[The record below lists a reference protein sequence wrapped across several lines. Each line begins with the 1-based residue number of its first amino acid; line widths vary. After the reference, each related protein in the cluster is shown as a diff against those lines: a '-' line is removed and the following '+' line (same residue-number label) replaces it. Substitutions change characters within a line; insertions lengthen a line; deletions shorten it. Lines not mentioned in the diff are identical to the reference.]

1 MIKRKL
7 LPELIDHLPQK
18 EMSLII
24 GPRQAGKTT
33 LMEMLKA
40 HLEIKGERT
49 LFLNL
54 DIEWDRPHFESQASL
69 LKKIELELGQ
79 QRGYVFIDEIQRK
92 DDAGLFLKGLYD
104 LKLPYKFILSGSGSL
119 ELKQKIHESLVGRKR
134 LFELST
140 ITLGEFINHK
150 TEYRYEEKLVD
161 FLAMEKDRAQQLL
174 NEYMKFGGYPRVIMA
189 AEQREKL
196 RLIDEIYRS
205 VLEKD
210 IAYLLKLDKP
220 DVFSSLI
227 KILAAQIGQLMNYS
241 ELASTLNVSFP
252 TVKNYLWYAQKIF
265 IVDLIAPYARN
276 VRKEISKSP
285 VPYFWDLGFRNYSLG
300 LFGHLESPVEGGFVF
315 ENLVFLLLRQKLRL
329 KAAKLNFWRT
339 KDKAEVDFVIEAGK
353 NLIPVEVKYKHLK
366 QDKVP
371 ASLRRFIDRYKP
383 KRAYVINLNFSKT
396 LDISGTT
403 LSFLPVYELL
413 RQTTILNDR
422 KQNGKNVLCI

>member
-7 LPELIDHLPQK
+7 FSELVDHLPQK

-33 LMEMLKA
+33 LMEMLQK
-40 HLEIKGERT
+40 HLDNRGERT

-54 DIEWDRPHFESQASL
+54 DIEWDRPHFESQAAL
-69 LKKIELELGQ
+69 IKKIELELGHRQ
-79 QRGYVFIDEIQRK
+79 GYIFIDEIQRK
-92 DDAGLFLKGLYD
+92 DDAGLFLKGLFD

-140 ITLGEFINHK
+140 ITFEEFINHR
-150 TEYRYEEKLVD
+150 TDYRYEEDLAD
-161 FLAMEKDRAQQLL
+161 FLAIEKDRAQQLL
-174 NEYMKFGGYPRVIMA
+174 VEYMKFGGYPRIVMA
-189 AEQREKL
+189 AEQGEKL

-220 DVFSSLI
+220 DVFSALI
-227 KILAAQIGQLMNYS
+227 KVLAGQVGQLMNYS
-241 ELASTLNVSFP
+241 ELASTLNVSFA
-252 TVKNYLWYAQKIF
+252 TVKKYLWYAQKIF
-265 IVDLIAPYARN
+265 IVELIAPYARN

-300 LFGHLESPVEGGFVF
+300 LFGHLESPTEGGFVF
-315 ENLVFLLLRQKLRL
+315 ENLIFLLLRQKLRF

-353 NLIPVEVKYKHLK
+353 SLIPVEVKYKRLS

-371 ASLRRFIDRYKP
+371 VSLRRFIDKYNP
-383 KRAYVINLNFSKT
+383 EQAYVINLNLNKT
-396 LDISGTT
+396 LNISGTT
-403 LSFLPVYELL
+403 LSFLPVHELL
-413 RQTTILNDR
+413 RQTA
-422 KQNGKNVLCI
+422 VL

>member
-7 LPELIDHLPQK
+7 FSELVDHLPKK

-40 HLEIKGERT
+40 HLDNSGERT

-54 DIEWDRPHFESQASL
+54 DIEWDRPHFESQAAL

-92 DDAGLFLKGLYD
+92 EDAGLFLKGLFD

-134 LFELST
+134 LFELT
-140 ITLGEFINHK
+140 TVTFEEFINHR
-150 TEYRYEEKLVD
+150 TDYRYEDNLTD
-161 FLAMEKDRAQQLL
+161 FLAIETDRAQQLL
-174 NEYMKFGGYPRVIMA
+174 SEYMHFGGYPRIVMA

-196 RLIDEIYRS
+196 RLIDDIYRS

-220 DVFSSLI
+220 DVFSALI
-227 KILAAQIGQLMNYS
+227 KILAGQVGQLMNYS
-241 ELASTLNVSFP
+241 EMASTLNVSFA
-252 TVKNYLWYAQKIF
+252 TVKKYLWYAQKIF
-265 IVDLIAPYARN
+265 LLELIRPYARN

-285 VPYFWDLGFRNYSLG
+285 VPYFWDLGLRNYSLG
-300 LFGHLESPVEGGFVF
+300 LFGHLESPAEKEFVF
-315 ENLVFLLLRQKLRL
+315 ENLVFLILRQKLGF
-329 KAAKLNFWRT
+329 KAAKLNYWRT
-339 KDKAEVDFVIEAGK
+339 KDKAEVDFVIESGQK
-353 NLIPVEVKYKHLK
+353 LIPIEVKYKHLK
-366 QDKVP
+366 QVNVP
-371 ASLRRFIDRYKP
+371 LSLRSFINKYKP
-383 KRAYVINLNFSKT
+383 EQAYIINLDLSKT
-396 LDISGTT
+396 LKISKTT
-403 LSFLPVYELL
+403 LFFLPFQELL
-413 RQTTILNDR
+413 RQTT
-422 KQNGKNVLCI
+422 VL

>member
-7 LPELIDHLPQK
+7 FVDLVDHLPQK

-33 LMEMLKA
+33 LMEMLKE
-40 HLEIKGERT
+40 HLDNRGERT

-54 DIEWDRPHFESQASL
+54 DIEWDRPHFESQAAL
-69 LKKIELELGQ
+69 IKKIELELGR

-92 DDAGLFLKGLYD
+92 DDSGLFLKGLFD
-104 LKLPYKFILSGSGSL
+104 LKLSYKFIISGSGSL

-140 ITLGEFINHK
+140 VSLGEFINHR
-150 TEYRYEEKLVD
+150 TDYCYEENLAD
-161 FLAMEKDRAQQLL
+161 FLAIETDRAHQLL
-174 NEYMKFGGYPRVIMA
+174 SEYMQFGGYPRIVMA
-189 AEQREKL
+189 TEQREKL

-205 VLEKD
+205 ILEKD

-220 DVFSSLI
+220 DVFSALI
-227 KILAAQIGQLMNYS
+227 KVLAGQIGQLMNYT
-241 ELASTLNVSFP
+241 ELSSTLNVSFA

-265 IVDLIAPYARN
+265 LVELIAPYARN

-285 VPYFWDLGFRNYSLG
+285 VPYFWDLGLRNYSLG
-300 LFGHLESPVEGGFVF
+300 LFGHLESPFEKGFVF
-315 ENLVFLLLRQKLRL
+315 ENLVFLLLRQKLRF

-339 KDKAEVDFVIEAGK
+339 KAKAEVDFVIEAGK
-353 NLIPVEVKYKHLK
+353 RLIPVEVKYKHLK

-371 ASLRRFIDRYKP
+371 ASLRSFIAKYSP
-383 KRAYVINLNFSKT
+383 ERAYIINLDMSKT
-396 LDISGTT
+396 IKIKKTALF
-403 LSFLPVYELL
+403 FLPFHELL
-413 RQTTILNDR
+413 RQTT
-422 KQNGKNVLCI
+422 VL

>member
-7 LPELIDHLPQK
+7 FPELIDHLSHK

-33 LMEMLKA
+33 LMEMLKE
-40 HLEIKGERT
+40 HLDTGGERT

-54 DIEWDRPHFESQASL
+54 DIEWDRPHFESQAAL
-69 LKKIELELGQ
+69 IKKIELELGEEQ
-79 QRGYVFIDEIQRK
+79 GYVFIDEIQRK
-92 DDAGLFLKGLYD
+92 DDAGLFLKGLFD

-119 ELKQKIHESLVGRKR
+119 ELKQKIQESLVGRKR

-140 ITLGEFINHK
+140 ITLEEFINHK
-150 TEYRYEEKLVD
+150 TDYRYEENLAD
-161 FLAMEKDRAQQLL
+161 FLAIEKDRAQQLL
-174 NEYMKFGGYPRVIMA
+174 TEYMKFGGYPRIVMA

-205 VLEKD
+205 ILEKD

-220 DVFSSLI
+220 DVFSALI
-227 KILAAQIGQLMNYS
+227 KILASQVGQLMNYS

-252 TVKNYLWYAQKIF
+252 TIKKYLWYAQKIF
-265 IVDLIAPYARN
+265 IVELMAPYARN

-300 LFGHLESPVEGGFVF
+300 LFGHLESPIEGGFVF
-315 ENLVFLLLRQKLRL
+315 ENLVFLLLRQKLRF

-353 NLIPVEVKYKHLK
+353 RLIPVEVKYKHLK

-371 ASLRRFIDRYKP
+371 VSLRRFIDRYKP
-383 KRAYVINLNFSKT
+383 ERAYVINLNFSKT

-403 LSFLPVYELL
+403 LSFLPVRELL
-413 RQTTILNDR
+413 RQDTIL
-422 KQNGKNVLCI
+422 

>member
-7 LPELIDHLPQK
+7 FADLVDHLPQK

-33 LMEMLKA
+33 LMEMLKE
-40 HLEIKGERT
+40 HLDNRGERT

-54 DIEWDRPHFESQASL
+54 DIEWDRPHFESQAAL
-69 LKKIELELGQ
+69 LKKIELELGR

-92 DDAGLFLKGLYD
+92 DDAGLFLKGLFD
-104 LKLPYKFILSGSGSL
+104 LKLPYKFIISGSGSL

-140 ITLGEFINHK
+140 VTLGEFINHR
-150 TEYRYEEKLVD
+150 TDYRYEENLAD
-161 FLAMEKDRAQQLL
+161 FLAIETDRAQQLL
-174 NEYMKFGGYPRVIMA
+174 SEYMQFGGYPRIVMV

-205 VLEKD
+205 ILEKD

-220 DVFSSLI
+220 DVFSALI
-227 KILAAQIGQLMNYS
+227 KMLAGQVGQLMNYT
-241 ELASTLNVSFP
+241 ELASTLNVSFA

-265 IVDLIAPYARN
+265 LVELIAPYARN

-285 VPYFWDLGFRNYSLG
+285 VPYFWDLGLRNYSLG
-300 LFGHLESPVEGGFVF
+300 LFGHLESPFEKGFVF
-315 ENLVFLLLRQKLRL
+315 ENLVFLLLRQKLRF
-329 KAAKLNFWRT
+329 KAAKLNYWRT

-353 NLIPVEVKYKHLK
+353 RLIPVEVKYKHLER
-366 QDKVP
+366 DKVP
-371 ASLRRFIDRYKP
+371 ASLRSFIAKYNPEK
-383 KRAYVINLNFSKT
+383 AYIINLDLNKT
-396 LDISGTT
+396 LKIKKTT
-403 LSFLPVYELL
+403 LCFLPFHELL
-413 RQTTILNDR
+413 RQTT
-422 KQNGKNVLCI
+422 VL